1 MDKYVRFTSVV
12 AVLLILL
19 MPVVCVYSVFANPIP
34 IYLDPEPVISGQ
46 INYTSPMVEWVL
58 IVFVLDF
65 FIDILIVYAGIYVLD
80 KSNLIQNR
88 DVLDFSK
95 ISFFSAV
102 GVISIVGLLSELVF
116 GSWAGGL
123 IIALIIIYFSF
134 VFVSKYILK
143 INWKNSYRMGFFA
156 LIVNIV
162 VWIVIFSI

>member
-1 MDKYVRFTSVV
+1 MDKCFRFSSAV

-19 MPVVCVYSVFANPIP
+19 TPIVCVYSIFANPIP
-34 IYLDPEPVISGQ
+34 VYPDPEPVILGQ

-58 IVFVLDF
+58 IVFVLDL
-65 FIDILIVYAGIYVLD
+65 FIDILIVYAGIYILD

-102 GVISIVGLLSELVF
+102 GIISIVGLLSELVF

-123 IIALIIIYFSF
+123 LIAIIIIYFSF